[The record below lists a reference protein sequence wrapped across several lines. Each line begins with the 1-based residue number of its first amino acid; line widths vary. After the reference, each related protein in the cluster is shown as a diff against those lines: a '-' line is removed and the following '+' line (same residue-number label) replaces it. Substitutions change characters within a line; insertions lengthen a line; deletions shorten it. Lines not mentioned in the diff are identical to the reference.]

1 MRSKYFHFLA
11 FFKYSYRPLFNTVRF
26 RKCSSILLFFLKKI
40 QCVSENAA
48 MSHFLI
54 QCVRVKVYV
63 NRRNK
68 YFGFS
73 NFMSWCFN
81 KCVHLSIYGLLRE
94 WMKNFH
100 EGAHWELA
108 ENLTLT
114 KCYSDQNDLFIANY
128 FVPRSLTTVV
138 YSRSK

>member
-1 MRSKYFHFLA
+1 MQLYPTF
-11 FFKYSYRPLFNTVRF
+11 FFKKKYSAFQKMQLYPTF
-26 RKCSSILLFFLKKI
+26 FFLKKI

-114 KCYSDQNDLFIANY
+114 ECYSDQSDLFIANY